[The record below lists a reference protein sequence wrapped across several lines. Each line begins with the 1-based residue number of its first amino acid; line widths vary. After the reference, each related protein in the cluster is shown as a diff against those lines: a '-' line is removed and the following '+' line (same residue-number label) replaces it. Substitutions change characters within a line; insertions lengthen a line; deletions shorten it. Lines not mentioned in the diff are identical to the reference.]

1 MKNGRYHHLGIPNH
15 VQRDNE
21 DYFAPGKMFHTNFD
35 DNPYGIEWLR
45 FEPGSPLPEL
55 VKTSPHIAFKV
66 DDLDAVLEGKEIL
79 IPPNCPSEG
88 VRVAFIVHNGAP
100 VEFLEY
106 DESKQV
112 IGFPGL
118 ETQRLRLQQI
128 RSDDTEI
135 LFKLRTDSQIM
146 KFMDTVPLKSVP
158 EAREMISYISRNFIE
173 NRIPL
178 WAIRLKEDKEKR
190 MIGYAGYIRCREAHF
205 RAETAYVL
213 DSAYWGRGLMT
224 EAFRAVLDYG
234 FENMELH
241 SVEASVN
248 PANTASIK
256 LLEKFNF
263 RREAYFK
270 ESIYYDGKFLD
281 DAVYSLLKSNFF

>member
-1 MKNGRYHHLGIPNH
+1 MKNGRYHHLGIPNR

-88 VRVAFIVHNGAP
+88 VRVAFIVYNGAP

-112 IGFPGL
+112 TGFPGL
-118 ETQRLRLQQI
+118 ET
-128 RSDDTEI
+128 
-135 LFKLRTDSQIM
+135 
-146 KFMDTVPLKSVP
+146 
-158 EAREMISYISRNFIE
+158 
-173 NRIPL
+173 
-178 WAIRLKEDKEKR
+178 
-190 MIGYAGYIRCREAHF
+190 
-205 RAETAYVL
+205 
-213 DSAYWGRGLMT
+213 
-224 EAFRAVLDYG
+224 
-234 FENMELH
+234 
-241 SVEASVN
+241 
-248 PANTASIK
+248 
-256 LLEKFNF
+256 
-263 RREAYFK
+263 
-270 ESIYYDGKFLD
+270 
-281 DAVYSLLKSNFF
+281 